1 MWEKLKRWIIS
12 VMTVAPFT
20 GSIIWQSFDWI
31 RDGRPGPWWEIFT
44 SSEVLFGIV
53 GSTVVF
59 ISTLIYYVQHLG
71 ALKQLPELEK
81 KLDKVESTG
90 IEAIQTATGFIE
102 RAFGLQVMTDLRD
115 RHSEAALEALQALG
129 FNLRNWENHVT
140 TKQNG
145 KIVLV
150 DDDKKIAVWLRYMRT
165 YYFEEAFD
173 VRRKEL
179 VTNGR
184 NFCFILLA
192 TLQALLE
199 QLNGNEKLH
208 YYAVTPVH
216 PKDWY
221 NWPHGYC
228 KPRAYFEEDFVGLFY
243 RVLRETLKSPEVN
256 GKLSSCN
263 PIFVPNPALK
273 SPEVNGKLIHG
284 RFILTSKG
292 VLKDDQP
299 FGWALDDYRTM
310 SEQLRKTWMLPI
322 AVPISKLERANCPVL
337 KAFGIYY
344 GWLNGLQRFPGRG
357 GDRLVIPLFC
367 SSWEWTV
374 VQQWFEDMSLRMPPT
389 ISVSG
394 WIQEQQGMV
403 AEAWE
408 VLRNANAGD
417 GKELISLAKE
427 FHIELLQD
435 SALDNIAPPQGCSRC
450 ATVYKEIRES
460 CIQLRDGKLINIPD
474 FVQKVHHY
482 NVLLSEHDERDK
494 QEKLKL
500 LLLSVLRL
508 RDCQLMSNPPNPWP
522 KLGEVFGKTSH
533 LPQNECWLVGLDGP
547 AQSDW
552 YQSGVKPEFSFFGIS
567 KNNESPQWKL
577 VIATD
582 LDYPFELAKIRII
595 EPGDPEW
602 EAYEVKIN
610 QLCQRRDF
618 TFRKLSEVM
627 Q

>member
-1 MWEKLKRWIIS
+1 MWEKLKRMWEKHKRWIIS
-12 VMTVAPFT
+12 VTPVATFI
-20 GSIIWQSFDWI
+20 GFIIRSSIDWFL
-31 RDGRPGPWWEIFT
+31 DGRQGSWWEIFK
-44 SSEVLFGIV
+44 SSEVLLGIV
-53 GSTVVF
+53 CSTVLF

-140 TKQNG
+140 RRQNG
-145 KIVLV
+145 KIVIV

-221 NWPHGYC
+221 NWPHGYF

-256 GKLSSCN
+256 GKL
-263 PIFVPNPALK
+263 
-273 SPEVNGKLIHG
+273 IHG
-284 RFILTSKG
+284 RFILTSNG
-292 VLKDDQP
+292 VPKDDQP

-344 GWLNGLQRFPGRG
+344 NWLSGIERFPGSG
-357 GDRLVIPLFC
+357 GNRLVSPLFC

-374 VQQWFEDMSLRMPPT
+374 VERWFVDEGDRRPRETTKLDECRR
-389 ISVSG
+389 SVD
-394 WIQEQQGMV
+394 
-403 AEAWE
+403 EAWK
-408 VLRNANAGD
+408 VLSEADAGD
-417 GKELISLAKE
+417 GKELISLAEE
-427 FHIELLQD
+427 FHIELLKD
-435 SALDNIAPPQGCSRC
+435 APLNNIAPPQGCSRC

-460 CIQLRDGKLINIPD
+460 CIQLRDGKLININIPD
-474 FVQKVHHY
+474 FVRKVHHY

-494 QEKLKL
+494 QEKLKS
-500 LLLSVLRL
+500 LLLSALRL
-508 RDCQLMSNPPNPWP
+508 RDCQLMSNPPNSWP

-533 LPQNECWLVGLDGP
+533 LPQNECWLIGLDRP

-552 YQSGVKPEFSFFGIS
+552 YRSGVKPEFSFFGIS
-567 KNNESPQWKL
+567 KNDESPQWKL

-595 EPGDPEW
+595 EPDDPEW
-602 EAYEVKIN
+602 GAYEVKIN
-610 QLCQRRDF
+610 QLCQRRGF
-618 TFRKLSEVM
+618 TFRQLSEVM